1 MLLSEVLPYPA
12 LKVLTSLPWHRDQAE
27 LLEYAESIG
36 LIPDFDS
43 LPSSKANNGHS
54 RHRYLLAR
62 CWDMHRR
69 HDITGG
75 GAANG
80 RAHHHLVAFSD
91 HILNGARHIGEGT
104 AGLGGPSF
112 VVFEAANV
120 GKARIMVG
128 PVGGG

>member
-36 LIPDFDS
+36 LIPDFNS
-43 LPSSKANNGHS
+43 LPSSKADNGHS
-54 RHRYLLAR
+54 RRRYLLAS
-62 CWDMHRR
+62 CWNMHRR
-69 HDITGG
+69 HDITSV

-80 RAHHHLVAFSD
+80 RAHHHPVAFSD
-91 HILNGARHIGEGT
+91 HVLNGAMHIGES
-104 AGLGGPSF
+104 AEGLGGPSF

-128 PVGGG
+128 PVGSG